1 MAEATLSSV
10 GLDPGAAAASRRHLI
25 SRIVIY
31 GLLVLFALV
40 YIVPLFVVVFNS
52 MRTLPEISQNGLI
65 AFPRSFH
72 LEGWPQAWSSFC
84 IGGQCEGMQRYFWNS
99 VMMVVPATIIS
110 TMLGALNGYILSKWR
125 FRGSEVIF
133 GMMLLGVFMP
143 GQIALLPWAFL
154 LGQIERLTGLDT
166 ANSVYGLVLVH
177 CIQGLSFTTLFCRNY
192 FVGIPDDLVKAARID
207 GAGFWR
213 IFFKIILPI
222 SPPILIVTVIWQFT
236 GIWNEYLFGVVLNS
250 GANQPITSAL
260 VALSLNGTTVR
271 TYDVMSAAVLI
282 GALPP
287 LLVYFFGGKYF
298 VRGLTQGAIK

>member
-1 MAEATLSSV
+1 MNARITFHRVVLW
-10 GLDPGAAAASRRHLI
+10 GA
-25 SRIVIY
+25 
-31 GLLVLFALV
+31 LLLFAAWFLL
-40 YIVPLFVVVFNS
+40 PLYVMVTTSLKDMDQVRAGSLLSLPTQPGFAAWAKAWGTACTGIECSGLKPYFLNS
-52 MRTLPEISQNGLI
+52 L
-65 AFPRSFH
+65 A
-72 LEGWPQAWSSFC
+72 
-84 IGGQCEGMQRYFWNS
+84 
-99 VMMVVPATIIS
+99 MVVPAVAIS
-110 TMLGALNGYILSKWR
+110 TSLGALNGYVLSKWR
-125 FRGSEVIF
+125 FPGSEVIF
-133 GMMLLGVFMP
+133 GLMLLGVFMP
-143 GQIALLPWAFL
+143 GQIALLPWAFI
-154 LGQIERLTGLDT
+154 LGKLGL
-166 ANSVYGLVLVH
+166 ANSVYGLILVH

-213 IFFKIILPI
+213 IFYKIILPI

>member
-1 MAEATLSSV
+1 MADAVMTNV
-10 GLDPGAAAASRRHLI
+10 TVDHAAAAASRRHLL

-31 GLLVLFALV
+31 GILIVFAAI

-52 MRTLPEISQNGLI
+52 MRTLPEISKNGLI
-65 AFPRSFH
+65 AFPMSFH
-72 LEGWPQAWSSFC
+72 LDSWPAAWGTFC
-84 IGGQCEGMQRYFWNS
+84 IGGNCEGMQNYFWNS
-99 VMMVVPATIIS
+99 VKMVIPATIIS
-110 TMLGALNGYILSKWR
+110 TLFGAMNGYILSKWK
-125 FRGSEVIF
+125 FPGSEIIF
-133 GMMLLGVFMP
+133 GCMLLGVFMP
-143 GQIALLPWAFL
+143 SQISLLPWAFI
-154 LGQIERLTGLDT
+154 LGKLGL

-192 FVGIPDDLVKAARID
+192 YVSIPDDLIKAARID

-213 IFFKIILPI
+213 IFYKVILPL

-250 GANQPITSAL
+250 GTNQPITSAL
-260 VALSLNGTTVR
+260 VALALNGTTVR

>member
-1 MAEATLSSV
+1 MADAVMTNA
-10 GLDPGAAAASRRHLI
+10 GYDRDAAAASRRHLV

-31 GLLVLFALV
+31 GLLIAFSLV
-40 YIVPLFVVVFNS
+40 YVIPLFVVVFNS

-72 LEGWPQAWSSFC
+72 LDGWPAAWGTFC
-84 IGGQCEGMQRYFWNS
+84 IGGTCEGMQNYFWNS
-99 VMMVVPATIIS
+99 VKMVVPATIIS
-110 TMLGALNGYILSKWR
+110 TLLGALNGYILSKWK
-125 FRGSEVIF
+125 FPGSEIIF
-133 GMMLLGVFMP
+133 GCMLLGVFMP

-154 LGQIERLTGLDT
+154 LGKLGL

-192 FVGIPDDLVKAARID
+192 YVGIPDDLVKAARID

-213 IFFKIILPI
+213 IFYKIILPL

-250 GANQPITSAL
+250 GNNQPITSAL
-260 VALSLNGTTVR
+260 VALALNGTTVR